1 MEKKLWGSDYD
12 RGDRGDVLGGWRVVR
27 WGCYRR
33 RKEMRVMVEDRGRER
48 RRLRVG
54 VKGREDVDNEM

>member
-1 MEKKLWGSDYD
+1 
-12 RGDRGDVLGGWRVVR
+12 
-27 WGCYRR
+27 
-33 RKEMRVMVEDRGRER
+33 MRVMVEDRGRER